1 MTGPSR
7 SSSIRERG
15 FSLLGVIIAFAFVV
29 LVVVAIAG
37 LGQRTSSATR
47 ATKERF
53 IATSLAREGI
63 ELVRAIRDSNWL
75 AAPHCASEPCT
86 IYWRGGDPLGTTKNV
101 CNGTWRVDAE
111 TVELVSVTAGGS
123 DTRIYRQDLVY
134 SYDASGRETPFR
146 RWVEIAS
153 ADAGCPPASS
163 VSTLPPPPPFTARAT
178 VQWTARDGSART
190 VMVAE
195 ELYPWMRFR

>member
-86 IYWRGGDPLGTTKNV
+86 IYWRGGDPLGTTKNI
-101 CNGTWRVDAE
+101 CDGTWRVDAG
-111 TVELVSVTAGGS
+111 TVELVSTTAGGD
-123 DTRIYRQDLVY
+123 DTRIYRSGLVY
-134 SYDASGRETPFR
+134 NYDATGLATPFR
-146 RWVEIAS
+146 RWVEISSGEA
-153 ADAGCPPASS
+153 ACPPQPS
-163 VSTLPPPPPFTARAT
+163 VSVQSPRPPFAARVT
-178 VQWTARDGSART
+178 VEWTARDGGTRT